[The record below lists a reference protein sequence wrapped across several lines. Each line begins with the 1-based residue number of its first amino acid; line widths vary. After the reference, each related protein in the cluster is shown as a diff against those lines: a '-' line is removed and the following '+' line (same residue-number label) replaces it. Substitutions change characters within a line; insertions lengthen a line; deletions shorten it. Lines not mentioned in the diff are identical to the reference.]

1 MREMSN
7 TPIDSESDEDDSSL
21 MFDENINLPEVSVK
35 SISHNS
41 ELIGSSSERLDLNRE
56 KSLA

>member
-1 MREMSN
+1 MSN

-21 MFDENINLPEVSVK
+21 RFDENINLPEVSVK